1 MNLSMWILLDWL
13 KKYNPKSNI
22 ISGKQTLKNVRVLS
36 SSNHLKSSTVYITLE
51 KYNSYEKIIIINN
64 KDMIYINNS
73 NIDDIFND
81 ILEAFEY
88 YSNWYFNIKSSISNG
103 FPLENIIHSSENI
116 FKNTLLI
123 CDYTYEVTFISSYDS
138 ISFSNELG
146 EYILKNKSLPLNII
160 VKINSK
166 LKDLS
171 NHYHSYLL
179 KFEDFPKKSLY
190 KNLIY
195 EENHIGWIVY
205 IEDKH
210 KITKGIMQLCDILGD
225 LIVYWFS
232 VNKNSGY
239 LKTETDMFKDII
251 ENNESSNHLLNKLT
265 IMDWKPNDVKYL
277 IKINCLE
284 DNFDI
289 IKPLYR
295 LLKES
300 YPNCFITTYNVSIII
315 IINSNK
321 NKIHI
326 FLNELKPWLIR
337 TNSFCGVSYPFENI
351 SSLRDQYYNSNI
363 AIEYGNKEN
372 GAINH
377 CQDHA
382 LNLIFNILK
391 SNTQINITHPAL
403 DLLIF
408 YDKKNNSQLYNTLN
422 EYLIN
427 ERNHNYTAI
436 KLSIHRNSLSYRLK
450 RIKELINLDLDDPN
464 IRMHLLLSY
473 KIKELK

>member
-22 ISGKQTLKNVRVLS
+22 ISGKQTLKNVRILS
-36 SSNHLKSSTVYITLE
+36 SSSYLKSSTVYITLE
-51 KYNSYEKIIIINN
+51 KYNSYEKVIIINN

-103 FPLENIIHSSENI
+103 FTLKNIINCSKDI
-116 FKNTLLI
+116 LKNTLLI

-146 EYILKNKSLPLNII
+146 EYILKNKSLPLDII
-160 VKINSK
+160 LKINSK
-166 LKDLS
+166 LKDS
-171 NHYHSYLL
+171 INQYNSYLL
-179 KFEDFPKKSLY
+179 KFEDFPKRSLY

-251 ENNESSNHLLNKLT
+251 ENDESSNHLLNKLT
-265 IMDWKPNDVKYL
+265 ILGWKSTDIKYL

-300 YPNCFITTYNVSIII
+300 YPNCFITIYNTSIII
-315 IINSNK
+315 IINSNQ

-326 FLNELKPWLIR
+326 FLSELKPWLIK
-337 TNSFCGVSYPFENI
+337 TNSICGVSYPFDDI
-351 SSLRDQYYNSNI
+351 LLLKDQYYNSSI
-363 AIEYGNKEN
+363 AIEYGNKEK
-372 GAINH
+372 GSINH
-377 CQDHA
+377 CQDYT
-382 LNLIFNILK
+382 LNLIFNMLK
-391 SNTQINITHPAL
+391 NNTQINITHPSL
-403 DLLIF
+403 DSLKF
-408 YDKKNNSQLYNTLN
+408 YDKKNNSQLYDTLK

-427 ERNHNYTAI
+427 ERNHSYTAI
-436 KLSIHRNSLSYRLK
+436 KLSIHRNSLSYRLS
-450 RIKELINLDLDDPN
+450 RIQELINLDLDNPN
-464 IRMHLLLSY
+464 VRMHLLLSY
-473 KIKELK
+473 KINDLK